1 MVVKAVAIGTPFSVQ
16 EGVQTGRT
24 HFAMSQHTHV
34 LTRPTPT
41 HPLTNKTTTTAAQY
55 NSRGMLY
62 GVAFILWQ
70 CLHAL
75 ATG

>member
-1 MVVKAVAIGTPFSVQ
+1 
-16 EGVQTGRT
+16 
-24 HFAMSQHTHV
+24 MSQHTHV

>member
-1 MVVKAVAIGTPFSVQ
+1 VVVKAVAIGTTPP
-16 EGVQTGRT
+16 EGRSPDRQDSSRHVPAHART
-24 HFAMSQHTHV
+24 HSAS
-34 LTRPTPT
+34 T
-41 HPLTNKTTTTAAQY
+41 HPPTYPLTSKTTTAQY

-62 GVAFILWQ
+62 GVAVFLWR